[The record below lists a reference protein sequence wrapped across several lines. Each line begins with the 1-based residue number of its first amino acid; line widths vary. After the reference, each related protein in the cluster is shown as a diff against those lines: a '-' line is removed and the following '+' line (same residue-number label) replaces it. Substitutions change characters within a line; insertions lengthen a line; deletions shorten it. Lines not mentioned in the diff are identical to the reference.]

1 MSGTEAVA
9 IDGPVASGKTVVGRL
24 VAKELGFTFLDTGLM
39 YRAVTW
45 MALKRKIDISD
56 HEALTLLARQLRM
69 RLEPVDDGE
78 RLVVDGQDID
88 RHLRLAPV
96 EREVS
101 LVSMVRGVREAMVR
115 KQRAIAAQDPIVM
128 AGRDIGTV
136 VLPDASLKVYITAS
150 AEVRGRRRHTELQEL
165 EKNVQLEEVVR
176 ELKLRDKIDS
186 ERAHSPLRPA
196 ADAVQIATE
205 HLTAEQAARKIVSLV
220 RGG

>member
-115 KQRAIAAQDPIVM
+115 KQRAIAAQGPIVM

>member
-56 HEALTLLARQLRM
+56 HGALALLARQLRM
-69 RLEPVDDGE
+69 RLEPADDGE

-101 LVSMVRGVREAMVR
+101 LVSMVRGAREAMVR
-115 KQRAIAAQDPIVM
+115 KQRAIAAQGPIVM

-136 VLPDASLKVYITAS
+136 VLPDASLKVYLTAS
-150 AEVRGRRRHTELQEL
+150 AEMRGRRRHTELQEL

-205 HLTAEQAARKIVSLV
+205 HLTAEQAARKIVCLV

>member
-88 RHLRLAPV
+88 RHLRLPPV

-115 KQRAIAAQDPIVM
+115 KQRAIAAQGPIVM

-196 ADAVQIATE
+196 AGAVQIATE
-205 HLTAEQAARKIVSLV
+205 HLAAEQAARKIVSLV